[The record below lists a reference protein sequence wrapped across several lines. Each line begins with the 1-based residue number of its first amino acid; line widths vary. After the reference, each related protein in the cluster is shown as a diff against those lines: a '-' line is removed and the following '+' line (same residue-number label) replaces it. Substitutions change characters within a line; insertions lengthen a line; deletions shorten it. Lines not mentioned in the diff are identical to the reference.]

1 MGADSVALGFRA
13 LARVLDE
20 CRNNKLTRHQY
31 VTFMLGDLISEMEV
45 AAVFTRQCA
54 NKVVTEG
61 SRFDLASLCTMARVN
76 ARQSAFKT
84 ASEGLRLILG
94 ACPTINT
101 AELSQ
106 AVNLV
111 GIEDAMRGLIEDMDT
126 VSAKLR
132 EIFKK

>member
-1 MGADSVALGFRA
+1 M
-13 LARVLDE
+13 
-20 CRNNKLTRHQY
+20 NKLTRHQY

-61 SRFDLASLCTMARVN
+61 SRFDINTLSTMARVK

-84 ASEGLRLILG
+84 ATDGMRLILG
-94 ACPTINT
+94 TCPALTA

-111 GIEDAMRGLIEDMDT
+111 GIEEKMLGLLDDMDV

-132 EIFKK
+132 EVFKK